1 MIDKLMYYMQYP
13 FVWYALIVGM
23 LTSLCASLLGV
34 TLVMKRFSFIGDGLS
49 HVAFGAMAI
58 AAVLNVTNDLVIIF
72 PITIAAAVLLLKNGK
87 NTKVKGDAAIG
98 MISVSALVVGYLLMN
113 IFPTSANVSGDV
125 CTTLFGSSAMI
136 TLKPSDM
143 VICLI
148 MSAVVIG
155 LYLTN
160 YTKIFAVTF
169 DESFSKAV
177 GVKTDRLNLMVAIV
191 TAVVIVLAM
200 RLVGSLLITALVIF
214 PAMTAMR
221 MFRSYLSVT
230 VCSCIISISCALIGI
245 LVSLL
250 AGTPTGCTIAAAD
263 IAAYLIFSV
272 ISRRR

>member
-1 MIDKLMYYMQYP
+1 MDKLSYYLSFP
-13 FVWYALIVGM
+13 FVWYALIVGV

-49 HVAFGAMAI
+49 HVAFGAMAT
-58 AAVLNVTNDLVIIF
+58 AAVLNVTNDLLVIF
-72 PITIAAAVLLLKNGK
+72 PVTIIAAILLLKNGQ

-98 MISVSALVVGYLLMN
+98 MISVSALAIGYLLMN
-113 IFPTSANVSGDV
+113 IFPSSANVSGDV

-136 TLKPSDM
+136 TLNMSD
-143 VICLI
+143 VIICLI
-148 MSAVVIG
+148 MSAAVIV
-155 LYLTN
+155 LYVMN
-160 YTKIFAVTF
+160 YAKIFAVTF

-177 GVKTDRLNLMVAIV
+177 GVKADRMNLIIAVV

-221 MFRSYLSVT
+221 LYKSYFSVT
-230 VCSCIISISCALIGI
+230 VCACVISMVCALAGI

-250 AGTPTGCTIAAAD
+250 AGTPTGATIAAAN
-263 IAAYLIFSV
+263 IAVYLAVTLI
-272 ISRRR
+272 RRK

>member
-1 MIDKLMYYMQYP
+1 MDKLSYYLSFP
-13 FVWYALIVGM
+13 FVWYALIVGI

-49 HVAFGAMAI
+49 HVAFGAMAT
-58 AAVLNVTNDLVIIF
+58 AAVLNVTNDLLVIF
-72 PITIAAAVLLLKNGK
+72 PVTIIAAILLLKNGQ

-98 MISVSALVVGYLLMN
+98 MISVSALAIGYLLMN
-113 IFPTSANVSGDV
+113 IFPSSANVSGDV

-136 TLKPSDM
+136 TLNMSD
-143 VICLI
+143 VIICLI
-148 MSAVVIG
+148 MSAAVIV
-155 LYLTN
+155 LYVMN
-160 YTKIFAVTF
+160 YAKIFAVTF

-177 GVKTDRLNLMVAIV
+177 GVKADRMNLIIAVV

-221 MFRSYLSVT
+221 LYKSYFSVT
-230 VCSCIISISCALIGI
+230 VCACVISMVCALAGI

-250 AGTPTGCTIAAAD
+250 AGTPTGATIAAAN
-263 IAAYLIFSV
+263 IAVYLAVTLI
-272 ISRRR
+272 RRK